1 MYSLFDYMLTPPVR
15 TVVVVTEDQLN
26 DLRVKQVNEEI
37 QTVKVQQEELEAAYN
52 RRKSSL
58 ADSLAHL
65 ESQVKKLEPA
75 KKETTK
81 KNVATK

>member
-26 DLRVKQVNEEI
+26 DLKLKQVNEEI
-37 QTVKVQQEELEAAYN
+37 KTIQVQQEELEAAYN

-58 ADSLAHL
+58 SDSLAHL
-65 ESQVKKLEPA
+65 ESKIKQLEPA
-75 KKETTK
+75 KETPK
-81 KNVATK
+81 KNVTSK